1 MKNTLTTEE
10 IHKVVK
16 KKMAQLGYPST
27 QATLNASFLY
37 DLGFD
42 SLDIVEFMMEMEQS
56 FDIEIP
62 VDIMEQRCQTVGG
75 LVELVEELQ
84 TQAPTMSR

>member
-1 MKNTLTTEE
+1 MT
-10 IHKVVK
+10 
-16 KKMAQLGYPST
+16 QLGYPAE
-27 QATLNASFLY
+27 QATLKASFLY

-42 SLDIVEFMMEMEQS
+42 SLDIVEFMMEMEHS

-75 LVELVEELQ
+75 LVELVEELR
-84 TQAPTMSR
+84 AKRVNA